1 MIKIYSNAQKT
12 KPFFLDDKG
21 VEQVKSDI
29 KKLEVKMAMIN
40 AVKGN
45 AMASEKNTTDNSGL
59 DFAKN
64 EQIAITTALEERKS
78 VLKHC
83 KLVKAHGDADKVD
96 LYDVITV
103 YDKTIDDE
111 YKVILTGKYEP
122 KQSEIF
128 DDEEEITLNSPLGEC
143 IFGKTKGDVVIYE
156 IRDIKHEVL
165 IKDFTKSGNTKE
177 DVAGLDK

>member
-1 MIKIYSNAQKT
+1 MIKIYSNVQKL
-12 KPFFLDDKG
+12 KPFYLDKIG

-29 KKLEVKMAMIN
+29 KEFEGKIAVIN
-40 AVKGN
+40 AVKGK

-64 EQIAITTALEERKS
+64 EQIAITTELEERKS

-83 KLVKAHGDADKVD
+83 KLVESHGDSDKVD
-96 LYDVITV
+96 LYDIITV

-122 KQSEIF
+122 KQSGIF

-143 IFGKTKGDVVIYE
+143 IFGKTKGDVVTYE
-156 IRDIKHEVL
+156 IRGVKHDVL
-165 IKDFTKSGNTKE
+165 IKEFTKSGNTNE